1 MTSDF
6 NIRDRDWNSEYSFHL
21 IYSDLLLDIAST
33 FDFSFSHST
42 NSIPTRYLDNNKNLN
57 SVINLIFLKF
67 NSLELGNHLIL
78 PDLQYSLNYTSL
90 VVNIHIS
97 KEFVQD
103 DRCTIIKNSEKEI
116 KFISKVIENIKKIN
130 TLYLMNKESFEF
142 AV

>member
-21 IYSDLLLDIAST
+21 IYSDLLLDIVSI

-42 NSIPTRYLDNNKNLN
+42 NSIPTRYLDNNNNLN

-67 NSLELGNHLIL
+67 NSLELGNHSIL
-78 PDLQYSLNYTSL
+78 PDLQYSLNHTSL

-130 TLYLMNKESFEF
+130 TLYLMNKESLEF

>member
-21 IYSDLLLDIAST
+21 IYSDLLLDIVSI

-130 TLYLMNKESFEF
+130 TLYLMNKESLEF